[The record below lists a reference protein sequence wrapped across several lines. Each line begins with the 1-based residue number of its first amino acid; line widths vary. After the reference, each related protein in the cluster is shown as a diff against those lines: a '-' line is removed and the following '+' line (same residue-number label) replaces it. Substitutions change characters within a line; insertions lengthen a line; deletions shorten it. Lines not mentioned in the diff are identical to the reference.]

1 MSASDVIGIER
12 LEALLRGDAPRT
24 DAETAR
30 AMLFSELRGA
40 TLRAPDALRARVT
53 AAVPAPR
60 RRELRLPSRRLVF
73 VVVPAALAVAVG
85 AAVVHG
91 LTGSGT
97 KTAQP
102 LPARVALP
110 TTKLL
115 SPKNGAVSSGG
126 AASTLQP
133 APTVGSGTRLQHTEA
148 SLEVRVPDVAHLSSA
163 TTAATR
169 IATSLGGYAQSV
181 VYRTPQ
187 SGGGEA
193 TLILRVPAQNVRTAI
208 AKFAALGT
216 LESQQ
221 VSVKDLQH
229 DFAVETAQIAELRT
243 TVAALTKALRSR
255 SLPQAQRILLGIK
268 LAAEKRELA
277 QRLHARMGTVTAGTT
292 ARISLVLSTQ
302 RAAAAVPHHRGRLG
316 RMLHSAVGFLG
327 LEGTIVLYALIV
339 LAPFALIGAVGWC
352 VVRLRRRRDENRL
365 LTT

>member
-30 AMLFSELRGA
+30 AMLFAELRGA
-40 TLRAPDALRARVT
+40 TLRAPDALRARVA
-53 AAVPAPR
+53 AAVPTPR

-73 VVVPAALAVAVG
+73 VAVPAALAVAVG

-91 LTGSGT
+91 LAGSGT

-102 LPARVALP
+102 LPARIALP
-110 TTKLL
+110 ATKLL
-115 SPKNGAVSSGG
+115 APAGAVSSGG
-126 AASTLQP
+126 AASALQP
-133 APTVGSGTRLQHTEA
+133 APTVGSGTRLQHTDA
-148 SLEVRVPDVAHLSSA
+148 SLQVRVPDVTHLSAA

-187 SGGGEA
+187 SGGGTA

-208 AKFAALGT
+208 AKLAALGT

-255 SLPQAQRILLGIK
+255 SLPQAQRILLGIR

-277 QRLHARMGTVTAGTT
+277 QRLHARTGTVTSGTT
-292 ARISLVLSTQ
+292 ASISLVLSTQ
-302 RAAAAVPHHRGRLG
+302 RAAVAVPHHRGRLG

-339 LAPFALIGAVGWC
+339 VAPFVLIAAVGWGL
-352 VVRLRRRRDENRL
+352 VRVRRRRDENRL